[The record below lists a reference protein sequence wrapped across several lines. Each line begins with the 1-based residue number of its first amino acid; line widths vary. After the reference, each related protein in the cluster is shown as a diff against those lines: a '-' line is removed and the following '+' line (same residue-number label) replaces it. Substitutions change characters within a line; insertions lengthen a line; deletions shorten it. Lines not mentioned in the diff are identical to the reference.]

1 MSEDFL
7 SVFQSGLE
15 QLGLPQSL
23 EEAFLLY
30 RQELLD
36 WNTRFNLTAIKDPGE
51 VLIKHFLDSLSL
63 LQIYDAQKEIH
74 LLDIGTGPGFPGLPL
89 KIARPEW
96 KVTLIEATGKKTT
109 FLQHM
114 VDLLHVKDVEII
126 HGRAEDIAHKRGY
139 RGNFD
144 LVTARAVSSLS
155 ALLECSAPFC
165 RVGGAIVLPKKG
177 EMGDELVQGKRAARL
192 LGVRL
197 KSDIPVTLNGLDDGR
212 RLLYWEQYKTC
223 PTQYPRSW
231 AALTKSPLV

>member
-1 MSEDFL
+1 MSEDLL
-7 SVFQSGLE
+7 SVFRSGLE

-30 RQELLD
+30 QRELLD

-63 LQIYDAQKEIH
+63 LQVYASSEDIH

-89 KIARPEW
+89 KIVRPDW

-109 FLQHM
+109 FLQHI
-114 VDLLHVKDVEII
+114 VDLLQLKDVEII

-139 RGNFD
+139 RGTYD
-144 LVTARAVSSLS
+144 LVTARAVSSLA

-177 EMGDELVQGKRAARL
+177 EMGDELTQGKRAARL

-197 KSDIPVTLNGLDDGR
+197 KNDIPVTVNGLDDGR
-212 RLLYWEQYKTC
+212 RLLYWEQYKAC

-231 AALTKSPLV
+231 AALTKNPLA

>member
-1 MSEDFL
+1 MSEDLL
-7 SVFQSGLE
+7 SVFQAGLE
-15 QLGLPQSL
+15 QLGLPQQL

-63 LQIYDAQKEIH
+63 LQAYDQQKDIR

-89 KIARPEW
+89 KIVRPEW
-96 KVTLIEATGKKTT
+96 RVTLIEATGKKIT
-109 FLQHM
+109 FLQHI
-114 VDLLHVKDVEII
+114 VDILQLKNVKII
-126 HGRAEDIAHKRGY
+126 HGRAEDIAHQRNY
-139 RGNFD
+139 RGAFD

-177 EMGDELVQGKRAARL
+177 EMGEELAQGKQAASL
-192 LGVRL
+192 LGTRL
-197 KSDIPVTLNGLDDGR
+197 TADVPVTLKGLDDGR
-212 RLLYWEQYKTC
+212 RLLCWEQYKVC
-223 PTQYPRSW
+223 PLQYPRSW
-231 AALTKSPLV
+231 AVLTRNPLA